1 MCTAAPSLTFWL
13 MPVVVGLLLAP
24 WMVLLTSRRDLGL
37 WAQRI
42 GVFATPE
49 ECVPPSLLVE
59 QEAEQDNVVQLPLEQ
74 IGRSLRFDAGWAGP
88 GELVQIGRASC
99 RARVCAVRWVSEVP
113 E

>member
-1 MCTAAPSLTFWL
+1 MTAREAFVCYRPHVLIGCALVAMCTAAPSLTFWL

-59 QEAEQDNVVQLPLEQ
+59 QEAEQDNVVQLDRKSTRLN
-74 IGRSLRFDAGWAGP
+74 S
-88 GELVQIGRASC
+88 SH
-99 RARVCAVRWVSEVP
+99 
-113 E
+113 